1 MSTKLRRKI
10 SLHDTRI
17 AGLYDLETTIGK
29 GHFAVVKL
37 ARHVFTGEKVAVKI
51 IDKTKLEPVS
61 TNHIMQ
67 EVRCMKLV
75 QHPNIV
81 RLYEVIDT
89 QTKLFL
95 ILELG
100 DYDMY
105 DFILKHGE
113 EGCKEPIAQQ
123 YFSQIIKAIDYCHA
137 LHVVHRDLKPENV
150 VFFEKLGM
158 VKLTDFGFS
167 NLFVPG
173 EHLRTSCGSLAYS
186 APEILL
192 GDSYDAPAVDVW
204 SLGVILYMLVSGK
217 LPFEEANE
225 SETLTQILDCRYK
238 RPEGVSDACC
248 DLIAKMLVRDP
259 AKRATL
265 EELTANPWVVAGDRG
280 HAEALPLIAREHL
293 PDEAHTTIIEQ
304 MVAGGIGS
312 EQEILSAIENDD
324 YTYLTATYYLLA
336 ERVLST
342 YREEQASR
350 LAAEAVLET
359 ELEAAA
365 DASFDSNASS
375 PAALPSLQSQTSTPI
390 YRSRSRSNSWR
401 GSAGPARRPC
411 SILKEESEEELST
424 YLRSSS
430 RQSSSC
436 SSSEASDDDSNER
449 RLNLLSMKY
458 CKHSDDR
465 NDDEDP
471 PQAGSTSLGS
481 SRKPTSS
488 TPQISISTETSSGTS
503 KPQNSSSSDGKTAA
517 ADGSSNTAALDPS
530 LLIGKLDRLKLHTIM
545 ESPSNANH
553 LPNNNSFLRYQF
565 LASSRFGSTCLPW
578 PQKNPSVSSNLADIE
593 SHWANRLAAVEHIPS
608 GRPPKYILS
617 MFPYPSGRLHM
628 GHMRVY
634 TISDVLARYYRLNGF
649 DVIHPIGWDA
659 FGLPAENAARDHGV
673 DPREWTYANIDAM
686 KDQLKR
692 TGVDFDWNREFLT
705 CDPKFY
711 QWTQWIFCKLF
722 EKGLVRRSMAEV
734 HWDPVDQTVLAAEQ
748 IDANG
753 RSWRSGALAERRRL
767 RQWAVETPKYAKEL
781 LEGLDKLPEWK
792 EVADIQANWI
802 GKCDVYRFHLPLRVG
817 LPNITAMN
825 VITGVQ
831 MPIVVSPRVNEG
843 GKESFLN
850 ARLGFS
856 DNSEDCALIRQ
867 LNLVVTPRR
876 LNLSHDDVVEIAE
889 FGAYGGYQTS
899 RTLVDWVVSR
909 QRKWGTP
916 IPMVI
921 SKDGRQATP
930 VPYDSLAEGAGIVET
945 DTLDTFF
952 DSSWYYLRYLDVNNK
967 SALVDYELTKKLMP
981 VDVYVGG
988 IEHAAIHMFFAR
1000 FVSYFLNDIGASA
1013 VREPFSRLVPQGIVR
1028 GKTFIRPDTGEYVK
1042 SDLVKPCGNEF
1053 VGPNGEMLDVV
1064 FEKMSKSKHNGVDP
1078 LVVLER
1084 DGIDLARL
1092 QLLDSAAPRAPINW
1106 GDSDLKGLKKW
1117 LDRVAWVVNTYVEQR
1132 GAAHAESP
1140 KFASQETEDK
1150 YKESYNYFVRNASML
1165 LEVLHLH
1172 NTAIARLQGLTNA
1185 LRKIHPDDARNSV
1198 HFERCVHALVIMTQ
1212 VFAPHTAA
1220 EFWAALC
1227 SVPATKDAEWNRS
1240 GFVWEQRWPQVD
1252 RDADIDFIVTVGEVN
1267 CGRIAAPRE
1276 QVEAASPDE
1285 LRALAESRYHS
1296 SLFHHMK
1303 HKGFAVRGYNVQ
1315 KRDGFHVTLNVS
1327 IDEGVD
1333 EAEIRAILDTVAKES
1348 PDFPDSTLEAQMS
1361 SKNGVGFWG
1370 PSSPLYTF
1378 ADATQFPFRSP
1389 FQLPPAMSSLR
1400 RLLSRR
1406 GILIGSA
1413 ALGTTIGGLWYID
1426 SSNPRRF
1433 KRQVANYFRTAH
1445 AIDSEDIKAELNKR
1459 PSGQLPTRKEILDSL
1474 NSGEVF
1480 DVLVIGGGATGA
1492 GVALDSQT
1500 RGLKTALVE
1509 LNDFSSGTSSRS
1521 TKLIHGGVRY
1531 LQAAVFGLDLEQYRM
1546 VKEALFER
1554 ANLLEIA
1561 PHLSCPLP
1569 IMLPVYKWWQVPYY
1583 WAGIKMYDFVS
1594 GKRVLKHSFYINKEK
1609 ALERF
1614 PMLKKE
1620 SLKGALIYYDGQ
1632 HNDARMNLAIVLTAV
1647 RHGAKCAN
1655 HIKVER
1661 LLKDSEGKVCGAH
1674 VKDMVSGVE
1683 WDIKAKAVINATGP
1697 FTDSIR
1703 LMADPDTKPIC
1714 QPSSGVH
1721 IVLPGYYSPGN
1732 TGLLDPATSDGRVI
1746 FFLPWER
1753 MTVAGTTDAHSE
1765 VTFSPKPSDQ
1775 EIEFILQEIRGYLSK
1790 DVSVRRG
1797 DVMSAWAGLRP
1808 LVRDPNKK
1816 DTKSLARNHIIE
1828 VSDSNLITI
1837 AGGKWTTYR
1846 HMAEEA
1852 VDAAVRACDLS
1863 PRNDCV
1869 TPGLMLE
1876 GAHEYDPLLYIHLVQ
1891 DYGMEVDV
1899 AQHLANTYGDR
1910 AFVVARMCKM
1920 TGKRWPIVGHRLH
1933 DEFPYL
1939 DAEVQYAVREYA
1951 CNAVDVIARRLR
1963 LAFLNTYAAHEVLPA
1978 VVEIMAKELNWN
1990 KAEIRRQLEM
2000 ARDFINQEMG
2010 QDARATSVSQI
2021 SLNLT
2026 REEMD
2031 SAKAKF
2037 NALDWDR
2044 KGHITVN
2051 DLRKHFR
2058 DRGEKIDERLLHE
2071 LLNEVDLNKNGEL
2084 ELAEF
2089 FLLYS
2094 GLKGGQIA
2102 QNRLVRY
2109 LDEFQPATSPA
2120 TKITVARSGG
2130 GV

>member
-430 RQSSSC
+430 RQSSRFCSHDRYLLSPRQLSVESESSGASAPATPSLVHTSYSHALGSEHRFVDLSPISELDTTSLINVVATYRRASTTSTEELAQTLTDDAREQRLKAPSGARITRTASAPMSPTARAKFRLLRPPLLRRNSSPSVSMFGLGSGLSASKDRVSPQAIQDLLESVSVRTQRRRKSSTERYAEHCHSEHAFSLYGTCDFRMICARQAVVSPDLCRRYDQHHKRLLTRTKRSTSC

-503 KPQNSSSSDGKTAA
+503 KPQNSSSSD
-517 ADGSSNTAALDPS
+517 ALDPS

-553 LPNNNSFLRYQF
+553 LPNNNSFLRKSEHISQKWRSYKPISRSLRRTLSLDEQSIV
-565 LASSRFGSTCLPW
+565 LARQRLLEGTARLEEEEDDPPSASFTKSRCSSKEDVLAASNGAKVSELGFGSTCLPW

-802 GKCDVYRFHLPLRVG
+802 GKFVAVGVYRIVLFHDTNSDSLLEESFDLRIRDVTELARGEFLIVSADHPLADKNILDQEYC

-843 GKESFLN
+843 
-850 ARLGFS
+850 
-856 DNSEDCALIRQ
+856 EDCALIRQ

-1333 EAEIRAILDTVAKES
+1333 EAEIRAILDTVAKE
-1348 PDFPDSTLEAQMS
+1348 
-1361 SKNGVGFWG
+1361 
-1370 PSSPLYTF
+1370 
-1378 ADATQFPFRSP
+1378 
-1389 FQLPPAMSSLR
+1389 
-1400 RLLSRR
+1400 
-1406 GILIGSA
+1406 
-1413 ALGTTIGGLWYID
+1413 
-1426 SSNPRRF
+1426 RF
-1433 KRQVANYFRTAH
+1433 KERKSHKKDRKITTTTAH
-1445 AIDSEDIKAELNKR
+1445 
-1459 PSGQLPTRKEILDSL
+1459 
-1474 NSGEVF
+1474 
-1480 DVLVIGGGATGA
+1480 
-1492 GVALDSQT
+1492 
-1500 RGLKTALVE
+1500 
-1509 LNDFSSGTSSRS
+1509 
-1521 TKLIHGGVRY
+1521 
-1531 LQAAVFGLDLEQYRM
+1531 
-1546 VKEALFER
+1546 
-1554 ANLLEIA
+1554 
-1561 PHLSCPLP
+1561 C
-1569 IMLPVYKWWQVPYY
+1569 
-1583 WAGIKMYDFVS
+1583 
-1594 GKRVLKHSFYINKEK
+1594 
-1609 ALERF
+1609 
-1614 PMLKKE
+1614 
-1620 SLKGALIYYDGQ
+1620 
-1632 HNDARMNLAIVLTAV
+1632 
-1647 RHGAKCAN
+1647 
-1655 HIKVER
+1655 
-1661 LLKDSEGKVCGAH
+1661 
-1674 VKDMVSGVE
+1674 
-1683 WDIKAKAVINATGP
+1683 
-1697 FTDSIR
+1697 
-1703 LMADPDTKPIC
+1703 
-1714 QPSSGVH
+1714 
-1721 IVLPGYYSPGN
+1721 
-1732 TGLLDPATSDGRVI
+1732 
-1746 FFLPWER
+1746 
-1753 MTVAGTTDAHSE
+1753 
-1765 VTFSPKPSDQ
+1765 
-1775 EIEFILQEIRGYLSK
+1775 
-1790 DVSVRRG
+1790 
-1797 DVMSAWAGLRP
+1797 
-1808 LVRDPNKK
+1808 
-1816 DTKSLARNHIIE
+1816 
-1828 VSDSNLITI
+1828 
-1837 AGGKWTTYR
+1837 
-1846 HMAEEA
+1846 
-1852 VDAAVRACDLS
+1852 
-1863 PRNDCV
+1863 
-1869 TPGLMLE
+1869 
-1876 GAHEYDPLLYIHLVQ
+1876 
-1891 DYGMEVDV
+1891 
-1899 AQHLANTYGDR
+1899 
-1910 AFVVARMCKM
+1910 
-1920 TGKRWPIVGHRLH
+1920 
-1933 DEFPYL
+1933 
-1939 DAEVQYAVREYA
+1939 
-1951 CNAVDVIARRLR
+1951 
-1963 LAFLNTYAAHEVLPA
+1963 
-1978 VVEIMAKELNWN
+1978 
-1990 KAEIRRQLEM
+1990 
-2000 ARDFINQEMG
+2000 
-2010 QDARATSVSQI
+2010 
-2021 SLNLT
+2021 
-2026 REEMD
+2026 
-2031 SAKAKF
+2031 
-2037 NALDWDR
+2037 
-2044 KGHITVN
+2044 
-2051 DLRKHFR
+2051 
-2058 DRGEKIDERLLHE
+2058 
-2071 LLNEVDLNKNGEL
+2071 
-2084 ELAEF
+2084 
-2089 FLLYS
+2089 
-2094 GLKGGQIA
+2094 
-2102 QNRLVRY
+2102 
-2109 LDEFQPATSPA
+2109 
-2120 TKITVARSGG
+2120 
-2130 GV
+2130 

>member
-430 RQSSSC
+430 RQSSRFCSHDRYLLSPRQLSVESESSGASAPATPSLVHTSYSHALGSEHRFVDLSPISELDTTSLINVVATYRRASTTSTEELAQTLTDDAREQRLKAPSGARITRTASAPMSPTARAKFRLLRPPLLRRNSSPSVSMFGLGSGLSASKDRVSPQAIQDLLEVTRLPSGLRRAASPESRISSRSPSPPCSSGRASPSFSLVQRSFLKVTSGTSGPSGLVGLGGMRKLSSSPHLLGICEEGEEGSDGSPCPSAPSEGGNPAPSDTLNIVTRSTRSASTGLATVGGRSALKDSVTYSTVRMICARQAVVSPDLCRRYDQHHKRLLTRTKRSTSC

-503 KPQNSSSSDGKTAA
+503 KPQNSSSSD
-517 ADGSSNTAALDPS
+517 ALDPS

-553 LPNNNSFLRYQF
+553 LPNNNSFLRKSEHISQKWRSYKPISRSLRRTLSLDEQSIV
-565 LASSRFGSTCLPW
+565 LARQRLLEGTARLEEEEDDPPSASFTKSRCSSKEDVLAASNGAKVSELGSRFGSTCLPW

-802 GKCDVYRFHLPLRVG
+802 GKFVAVGVYRIVLFHDTNSDSLLEESFDLRIRDVTELARGEFLIVSADHPLADKNILDQEYC

-930 VPYDSLAEGAGIVET
+930 VPYDRLPLLAEHQGKPFQKSSLAEGAGIVET

-1333 EAEIRAILDTVAKES
+1333 EAEIRAILDTVAKE
-1348 PDFPDSTLEAQMS
+1348 
-1361 SKNGVGFWG
+1361 
-1370 PSSPLYTF
+1370 
-1378 ADATQFPFRSP
+1378 
-1389 FQLPPAMSSLR
+1389 
-1400 RLLSRR
+1400 
-1406 GILIGSA
+1406 
-1413 ALGTTIGGLWYID
+1413 
-1426 SSNPRRF
+1426 RF
-1433 KRQVANYFRTAH
+1433 KERKSHKKDRKITTTTAH
-1445 AIDSEDIKAELNKR
+1445 
-1459 PSGQLPTRKEILDSL
+1459 
-1474 NSGEVF
+1474 
-1480 DVLVIGGGATGA
+1480 
-1492 GVALDSQT
+1492 
-1500 RGLKTALVE
+1500 
-1509 LNDFSSGTSSRS
+1509 
-1521 TKLIHGGVRY
+1521 
-1531 LQAAVFGLDLEQYRM
+1531 
-1546 VKEALFER
+1546 
-1554 ANLLEIA
+1554 
-1561 PHLSCPLP
+1561 C
-1569 IMLPVYKWWQVPYY
+1569 
-1583 WAGIKMYDFVS
+1583 
-1594 GKRVLKHSFYINKEK
+1594 
-1609 ALERF
+1609 
-1614 PMLKKE
+1614 
-1620 SLKGALIYYDGQ
+1620 
-1632 HNDARMNLAIVLTAV
+1632 
-1647 RHGAKCAN
+1647 
-1655 HIKVER
+1655 
-1661 LLKDSEGKVCGAH
+1661 
-1674 VKDMVSGVE
+1674 
-1683 WDIKAKAVINATGP
+1683 
-1697 FTDSIR
+1697 
-1703 LMADPDTKPIC
+1703 
-1714 QPSSGVH
+1714 
-1721 IVLPGYYSPGN
+1721 
-1732 TGLLDPATSDGRVI
+1732 
-1746 FFLPWER
+1746 
-1753 MTVAGTTDAHSE
+1753 
-1765 VTFSPKPSDQ
+1765 
-1775 EIEFILQEIRGYLSK
+1775 
-1790 DVSVRRG
+1790 
-1797 DVMSAWAGLRP
+1797 
-1808 LVRDPNKK
+1808 
-1816 DTKSLARNHIIE
+1816 
-1828 VSDSNLITI
+1828 
-1837 AGGKWTTYR
+1837 
-1846 HMAEEA
+1846 
-1852 VDAAVRACDLS
+1852 
-1863 PRNDCV
+1863 
-1869 TPGLMLE
+1869 
-1876 GAHEYDPLLYIHLVQ
+1876 
-1891 DYGMEVDV
+1891 
-1899 AQHLANTYGDR
+1899 
-1910 AFVVARMCKM
+1910 
-1920 TGKRWPIVGHRLH
+1920 
-1933 DEFPYL
+1933 
-1939 DAEVQYAVREYA
+1939 
-1951 CNAVDVIARRLR
+1951 
-1963 LAFLNTYAAHEVLPA
+1963 
-1978 VVEIMAKELNWN
+1978 
-1990 KAEIRRQLEM
+1990 
-2000 ARDFINQEMG
+2000 
-2010 QDARATSVSQI
+2010 
-2021 SLNLT
+2021 
-2026 REEMD
+2026 
-2031 SAKAKF
+2031 
-2037 NALDWDR
+2037 
-2044 KGHITVN
+2044 
-2051 DLRKHFR
+2051 
-2058 DRGEKIDERLLHE
+2058 
-2071 LLNEVDLNKNGEL
+2071 
-2084 ELAEF
+2084 
-2089 FLLYS
+2089 
-2094 GLKGGQIA
+2094 
-2102 QNRLVRY
+2102 
-2109 LDEFQPATSPA
+2109 
-2120 TKITVARSGG
+2120 
-2130 GV
+2130 